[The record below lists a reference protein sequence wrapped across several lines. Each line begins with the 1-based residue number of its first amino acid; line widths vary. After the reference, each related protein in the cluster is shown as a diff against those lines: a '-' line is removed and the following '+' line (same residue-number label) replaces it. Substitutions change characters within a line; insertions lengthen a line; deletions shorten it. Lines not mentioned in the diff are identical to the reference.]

1 MIGRLIGNYKVLEKI
16 GEGGMGSVW
25 RGVDIMLDREVAI
38 KMLRPE
44 LANDPQ
50 IVERFRAEAV
60 TLARLNHP
68 NIATLYAFLRQGND
82 YFMVME
88 YVRGETLSHAISR
101 IGPISCTQTLKLFGQ
116 VLEGVHHAHEMG
128 IIHRDIKPAN
138 VMLTPNA
145 SVKVMDF
152 GIARALSASRMTR
165 TGHLIG
171 TLEYMAPELIQ
182 GAGGDVRSDIYA
194 LGLLL
199 YEMLTGRLPFESN
212 SDYELMRAQVEAAP
226 LPPRHFAPHIPL
238 DIEQALMR
246 ALAKRANARFQTAAE
261 FRAALLNSIPAT
273 GQLQN
278 QALADGSRLNAA
290 SRPLASAA
298 LPDNLKE
305 TRLADEG
312 VASPL
317 VAPLAPQSGASQPG
331 SMSAS
336 AAPYIKPT
344 RLGGE
349 DASSPASQPQW
360 PAHHAE
366 AVSVPHALPIGSHV
380 QAACAAGPGRQRG
393 SGFAKLFEK
402 LDWRHYAGF
411 GALLLLILSV
421 PFLLVSKSDER
432 PASQPATT
440 TRPPSAPESNA
451 MTPTSQPESAPPSKP
466 INAQPALPA
475 TGSSTASPDTSPAPS
490 RRERAR
496 RSGAQPE
503 RGAKPSATDRGNNDA
518 KKEDQG
524 GRKEE
529 KKGGIFRKLKKLN
542 PFGHGDKNKD

>member
-88 YVRGETLSHAISR
+88 YVRGETLGHAVSR
-101 IGPISCTQTLKLFGQ
+101 LGAMPCAQALGLFCRA
-116 VLEGVHHAHEMG
+116 LEGVHHAHEMG
-128 IIHRDIKPAN
+128 IIHRDLKPAN
-138 VMLTPNA
+138 VMLTPNG

-152 GIARALSASRMTR
+152 GIARALGASRMTR

-226 LPPRHFAPHIPL
+226 PPPRVFAPQVPL

-246 ALAKRANARFQTAAE
+246 ALAKRPAARFQSAAE
-261 FRAALLNSIPAT
+261 FRAALLKSIPAS
-273 GQLQN
+273 GQAQS
-278 QALADGSRLNAA
+278 QALANGSRLNA
-290 SRPLASAA
+290 SSG
-298 LPDNLKE
+298 
-305 TRLADEG
+305 T
-312 VASPL
+312 VAT
-317 VAPLAPQSGASQPG
+317 ASQTGQMP
-331 SMSAS
+331 
-336 AAPYIKPT
+336 APVEPQIKPT
-344 RLGGE
+344 RLGCE
-349 DASSPASQPQW
+349 DASLRAGQLHWQ
-360 PAHHAE
+360 AHHAQ
-366 AVSVPHALPIGSHV
+366 AAGLPHPLPPGGVV
-380 QAACAAGPGRQRG
+380 QAAAAGKPGRQAG
-393 SGFAKLFEK
+393 NAFAGILEK

-421 PFLLVSKSDER
+421 PFLLVSKPDQRS
-432 PASQPATT
+432 ASQPATA

-451 MTPTSQPESAPPSKP
+451 TTTPTSRPASAPPSKP
-466 INAQPALPA
+466 TSDQPLPPTAGGSTLSPDPPTAPPRRSRVRRSSAQP
-475 TGSSTASPDTSPAPS
+475 D
-490 RRERAR
+490 
-496 RSGAQPE
+496 Q
-503 RGAKPSATDRGNNDA
+503 GAKPPATDKGNNDGKTGGA
-518 KKEDQG
+518 NNDGKKEEQG

-542 PFGHGDKNKD
+542 PFGRGDKDKD

>member
-68 NIATLYAFLRQGND
+68 NIATLYAFIRQAND

-101 IGPISCTQTLKLFGQ
+101 LGAMPCAQALGLFCQ
-116 VLEGVHHAHEMG
+116 ALEGVHHAHEMG
-128 IIHRDIKPAN
+128 IIHRDLKPAN

-145 SVKVMDF
+145 AVKVMDF

-199 YEMLTGRLPFESN
+199 YEMLTGRLPFESD

-226 LPPRHFAPHIPL
+226 PPPRHFAPHVPL

-246 ALAKRANARFQTAAE
+246 ALAKRPDARFQSAAA
-261 FRAALLNSIPAT
+261 FRAALLISSPAT
-273 GQLQN
+273 GQLQS
-278 QALADGSRLNAA
+278 QALANGSRLNAA
-290 SRPLASAA
+290 SIPLASAP
-298 LPDNLKE
+298 LPDDLKE
-305 TRLADEG
+305 TRLANDG
-312 VASPL
+312 VASSL
-317 VAPLAPQSGASQPG
+317 VAPVAPQATASQTGQMP
-331 SMSAS
+331 
-336 AAPYIKPT
+336 AAAEPVIKTT

-349 DASSPASQPQW
+349 DAALPAGQQDW
-360 PAHHAE
+360 QAHHAE
-366 AVSVPHALPIGSHV
+366 AAGLPRSSGGVV
-380 QAACAAGPGRQRG
+380 QVAGAAAPGRK
-393 SGFAKLFEK
+393 SGNAFAEILGK

-411 GALLLLILSV
+411 GALLLAILSV
-421 PFLLVSKSDER
+421 PFLLVSKPDQR
-432 PASQPATT
+432 PASQPATA
-440 TRPPSAPESNA
+440 TRPQPTTESNA
-451 MTPTSQPESAPPSKP
+451 TTAPTSKPESAPPSKP
-466 INAQPALPA
+466 SNDQPLPPTA
-475 TGSSTASPDTSPAPS
+475 SGSTLSPDTPTAPP
-490 RRERAR
+490 RRERVR
-496 RSGAQPE
+496 RSSSQPDH
-503 RGAKPSATDRGNNDA
+503 GAKPPATDRGNNGG
-518 KKEDQG
+518 KKEEQG

-542 PFGHGDKNKD
+542 PFSRGDKNKD